1 MIKKSNYNLN
11 KHKTIMSVKPVIISI
26 EGNIGSG
33 KTTILEN
40 LEKRLEQNKSIL
52 FLREPLDVWESV
64 KDSQT
69 GENILQKFYAD
80 PDKYAFAFQV
90 MAYATRLSMVRE
102 SIKGGNGQYKAI
114 VIERSLAADKRIF
127 AKMLYDDG
135 KIDDVCYQIY
145 QKFYKEFSDEVGLN
159 GIVYI
164 DADAE
169 VCKKRV
175 QKRSRQGE
183 DGIPLEYLQKCKK
196 YHDEWMSDEPMALKI
211 KTNQDVTYDPAD
223 SSDQGN
229 KWIEQITR
237 YIYETMENETNYNN
251 C

>member
-1 MIKKSNYNLN
+1 
-11 KHKTIMSVKPVIISI
+11 MSTKPIIISI

-33 KTTILEN
+33 KTTIIEN
-40 LEKRLEQNKSIL
+40 LEKNLEHDTSIL

-64 KDSQT
+64 KDPQT
-69 GENILQKFYAD
+69 GENILQKFYAN

-90 MAYATRLSMVRE
+90 MAYASRLSMVRE
-102 SIKGGNGQYKAI
+102 AIKNGKGQYKAI
-114 VIERSLAADKRIF
+114 VLERSLAADKRIF

-145 QKFYKEFSDEVGLN
+145 QKFYKEFSDEVGLD

-169 VCKKRV
+169 VCKERV

-196 YHDEWMSDEPMALKI
+196 YHDDWMADEHMALKI
-211 KTNQDVTYDPAD
+211 KTNQNVTYDPED
-223 SSDQGN
+223 RNDVGN
-229 KWIEQITR
+229 KWLAQIR
-237 YIYETMENETNYNN
+237 KYIYEAIQHQVKYNN
-251 C
+251 W

>member
-1 MIKKSNYNLN
+1 MPE
-11 KHKTIMSVKPVIISI
+11 KPIIVSI

-33 KTTILEN
+33 KTTIIEN
-40 LEKRLEQNKSIL
+40 LETHLELDQSIL

-80 PDKYAFAFQV
+80 PNKYAFAFQV

-102 SIKGGNGQYKAI
+102 AIKSGHGHYRVI
-114 VIERSLAADKRIF
+114 VLERSLAADKRIF

-145 QKFYKEFSDEVGLN
+145 QKFYKEFSDEIGLD

-164 DADAE
+164 DADAD
-169 VCKKRV
+169 VCKQRV
-175 QKRSRQGE
+175 EKRSRQGE

-196 YHDEWMSDEPMALKI
+196 YHDDWMADEHMALKI
-211 KTNQDVTYDPAD
+211 KTNQNVTYDPED
-223 SSDQGN
+223 RNDVGN
-229 KWIEQITR
+229 KWLAQIR
-237 YIYETMENETNYNN
+237 KYIYEAIQRQVKYNN
-251 C
+251 W

>member
-1 MIKKSNYNLN
+1 
-11 KHKTIMSVKPVIISI
+11 MSEKPVIISI

-40 LEKRLEQNKSIL
+40 LEKSLEHDPSIL

-69 GENILQKFYAD
+69 GENILQKFYAN
-80 PDKYAFAFQV
+80 PEKYAFAFQV
-90 MAYATRLSMVRE
+90 MAYATRLSMVRDA
-102 SIKGGNGQYKAI
+102 IKIGDGQYRAI
-114 VIERSLAADKRIF
+114 VLERSLAADKRIF

-145 QKFYKEFSDEVGLN
+145 QKFYKEFSDEVGLD

-169 VCKKRV
+169 VCKQRV
-175 QKRSRQGE
+175 EKRSRQGE

-196 YHDEWMSDEPMALKI
+196 YHDEWMSDEPLALRI
-211 KTNQDVTYDPAD
+211 KTNQNVSYDPVD
-223 SSDQGN
+223 STDQGN
-229 KWIEQITR
+229 VWLKQISG
-237 YIYETMENETNYNN
+237 YIYDLIKYKQKYNV
-251 C
+251 

>member
-1 MIKKSNYNLN
+1 
-11 KHKTIMSVKPVIISI
+11 MSTKPIIVSI

-33 KTTILEN
+33 KTTIIEN
-40 LEKRLEQNKSIL
+40 LETHLELDQSIL

-64 KDSQT
+64 KDPVT
-69 GENILQKFYAD
+69 GENILQKFYAN

-102 SIKGGNGQYKAI
+102 AIKSGCGNYRAI
-114 VIERSLAADKRIF
+114 VLERSLAADKRIF

-135 KIDDVCYQIY
+135 KIDDICYQIY
-145 QKFYKEFSDEVGLN
+145 EKFYKEFSDEVGLD

-169 VCKKRV
+169 VCKQRV
-175 QKRSRQGE
+175 EKRSRQGE
-183 DGIPLEYLQKCKK
+183 DGIPLDYLQKCKR

-211 KTNQDVTYDPAD
+211 KTNQDVTYDSSD

-229 KWIEQITR
+229 VWLKQISD
-237 YIYETMENETNYNN
+237 YIYDLIQHEENHQEWKRR
-251 C
+251 

>member
-1 MIKKSNYNLN
+1 
-11 KHKTIMSVKPVIISI
+11 MSSKPVIISI

-33 KTTILEN
+33 KTTILEK
-40 LEKRLEQNKSIL
+40 LEMDLSHDTSIL

-64 KDSQT
+64 KDAST

-80 PDKYAFAFQV
+80 PDKYAFPFQV

-102 SIKGGNGQYKAI
+102 AIKNGKGQYKAI
-114 VIERSLAADKRIF
+114 VLERSLAADKRIF

-145 QKFYKEFSDEVGLN
+145 QKFYKEFSDEVGLD

-169 VCKKRV
+169 VCKQRV

-183 DGIPLEYLQKCKK
+183 DSISLEYLQKCKR
-196 YHDEWMSDEPMALKI
+196 YHDDWMSGEHTALKI
-211 KTNQDVTYDPAD
+211 KTNQNVTYDPAD
-223 SSDQGN
+223 RNDAGN
-229 KWIEQITR
+229 KWVAQIRR
-237 YIYETMENETNYNN
+237 YIYEAIQNQVKYNN
-251 C
+251 W

>member
-1 MIKKSNYNLN
+1 
-11 KHKTIMSVKPVIISI
+11 
-26 EGNIGSG
+26 
-33 KTTILEN
+33 
-40 LEKRLEQNKSIL
+40 
-52 FLREPLDVWESV
+52 
-64 KDSQT
+64 
-69 GENILQKFYAD
+69 
-80 PDKYAFAFQV
+80 
-90 MAYATRLSMVRE
+90 MAYATRLSMVRDA
-102 SIKGGNGQYKAI
+102 INTGNGKYKAI
-114 VIERSLAADKRIF
+114 VLERSLAADKRIF

-169 VCKKRV
+169 VCKQRV

-196 YHDEWMSDEPMALKI
+196 YHDEWMLGEPMALKI

-229 KWIEQITR
+229 KWIEQITK
-237 YIYETMENETNYNN
+237 YIYETMENETNYNKW
-251 C
+251 